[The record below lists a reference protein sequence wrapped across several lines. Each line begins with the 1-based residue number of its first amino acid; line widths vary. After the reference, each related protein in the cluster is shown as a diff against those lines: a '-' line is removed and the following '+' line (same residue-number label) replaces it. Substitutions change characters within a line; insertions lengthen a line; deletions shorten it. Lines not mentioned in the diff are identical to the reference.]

1 MSEQSDRSPTRAKHD
16 DLFKEKQKKILQAI
30 NYQAQMDK
38 GNAGGVQILMNC
50 YSIIGTLAQRFHLKL
65 NIIPTL
71 FGSFEPK
78 PLYLRTDPITERV
91 VTSLL
96 PQD

>member
-1 MSEQSDRSPTRAKHD
+1 
-16 DLFKEKQKKILQAI
+16 
-30 NYQAQMDK
+30 MDK
-38 GNAGGVQILMNC
+38 GNNGGVQILMNC
-50 YSIIGTLAQRFHLKL
+50 YNIIGTLSQRFHLKL

-78 PLYLRTDPITERV
+78 PMYLRTDPITERV